1 MTDDARI
8 KARYP
13 RRTATDYLLFIVALI
28 ALVGTI
34 VFVAITGAQRSNPP
48 VAGMVRSFEVVSPTQ
63 ISAEIVVQR
72 TVPSDSA
79 ECELFAQALSYEKVA
94 ETIIEI
100 LPARRNSLEWSS
112 RSTPSRSRR
121 PSPSSDATSSSPLNV
136 LRGASLSSPRETGC
150 VPHMVFPRVEVIRRG
165 VGSRPGWVA
174 SGGLVLRGGG
184 SYGRR
189 GG

>member
-63 ISAEIVVQR
+63 IWPRSWCSA
-72 TVPSDSA
+72 PS
-79 ECELFAQALSYEKVA
+79 L
-94 ETIIEI
+94 
-100 LPARRNSLEWSS
+100 
-112 RSTPSRSRR
+112 
-121 PSPSSDATSSSPLNV
+121 ATAPN
-136 LRGASLSSPRETGC
+136 ASCSPR
-150 VPHMVFPRVEVIRRG
+150 P
-165 VGSRPGWVA
+165 
-174 SGGLVLRGGG
+174 
-184 SYGRR
+184 
-189 GG
+189 

>member
-63 ISAEIVVQR
+63 ISAEESWCSA
-72 TVPSDSA
+72 PS
-79 ECELFAQALSYEKVA
+79 L
-94 ETIIEI
+94 
-100 LPARRNSLEWSS
+100 
-112 RSTPSRSRR
+112 
-121 PSPSSDATSSSPLNV
+121 ATAPN
-136 LRGASLSSPRETGC
+136 ASCSPR
-150 VPHMVFPRVEVIRRG
+150 P
-165 VGSRPGWVA
+165 
-174 SGGLVLRGGG
+174 
-184 SYGRR
+184 
-189 GG
+189 

>member
-100 LPARRNSLEWSS
+100 PPGTEKLTRMVVSLNTIKEPASISIERCHIVE
-112 RSTPSRSRR
+112 PS
-121 PSPSSDATSSSPLNV
+121 
-136 LRGASLSSPRETGC
+136 
-150 VPHMVFPRVEVIRRG
+150 
-165 VGSRPGWVA
+165 
-174 SGGLVLRGGG
+174 
-184 SYGRR
+184 
-189 GG
+189 